1 MSIILYLFYAILT
14 IAYVR
19 QFLRLLLSLSYNFKR
34 KRNQPV
40 VYPKISIIVPAYN
53 EEKTICACLQSLK
66 NLDYPN
72 YEVVVVDDGSTDRTF
87 EVASQ
92 FGTAKVIR
100 QKNMGKPNALNNG
113 VLAADGEIILTVDAD
128 TTIDRY
134 ALRWIA
140 ARFGVNKRLGAVAG
154 NVKINKEKSLLNA
167 VQSAEYAIGIN
178 LVRKGQSVLGSVL
191 IVPGPVAA
199 LRREAIACAGF
210 FSDDTFAEDFDVTL
224 KIIKSGYLVEYE
236 EASMA
241 YTDAPKNIEDLIK
254 QRRRWYRGMIQALEK
269 HSDMYFNG
277 RYGSAGM
284 FGVPN
289 LWFDA
294 VSPFLNIGLLLVTL
308 LLWLFTGDIQ
318 FSLVGIAGYLML
330 SLGVGIVGLSLE
342 PNPEKRNYLALPLL
356 IVYNTFLE
364 GIRIMSLTEELVNI
378 IMDWEKPRR

>member
-14 IAYVR
+14 IACVR
-19 QFLRLLLSLSYNFKR
+19 QFLRLLLSLSYNFNR
-34 KRNQPV
+34 KHNQLV
-40 VYPKISIIVPAYN
+40 TYPKISIIVPAYN

-87 EVASQ
+87 EMASQ
-92 FGTAKVIR
+92 CRTAKVIR

-128 TTIDRY
+128 TTIDRH

-140 ARFGVNKRLGAVAG
+140 ARFEVNKRLGAVAG
-154 NVKINKEKSLLNA
+154 NVKIKKEKSLLNA

-199 LRREAIACAGF
+199 LRREAIDRAGF

-224 KIIKSGYLVEYE
+224 KIIKSGYRVEYE

-318 FSLVGIAGYLML
+318 FSLAGIAVYLVL
-330 SLGVGIVGLSLE
+330 SLGVGFVGLSLE